1 MDRSGRIRVLY
12 CIDNL
17 RVGGAELNA
26 LRTAERLDRSRFDVS
41 VACLTDGGPLA
52 DRYAAAGIP
61 VFAFPIANLFGARAI
76 REGAR
81 FARFLSARRIDV
93 VHSHDMYDNV
103 FATLWARVAGAP
115 VVIASRRWWH
125 SLPERRY
132 RIANAVG
139 FRLAHRVLANCPSV
153 GRALRDVERVS
164 PGRIA
169 VIPNFV
175 EEAAFRPWSAEEK
188 RSALDELGVARDAIV
203 IGIVARLTPVK
214 DHASLLEAT
223 AILARRWPR
232 VHLVLF
238 GDGESRGSLETL
250 AERRGIRARTH
261 FGGLRSN
268 AGNLHHLFDISV
280 LSSLSEGFPNSLVEA
295 MAAGKPVV
303 ATDVGGNADAVGAG
317 ETGLLVPAQSPAR
330 LAAAIEQL
338 LHDPELRSR
347 MGAAGQR
354 RARHDFHEG
363 VVLPAL
369 ETLYDNLV
377 RDSSSG
383 AAGRLN

>member
-1 MDRSGRIRVLY
+1 MARRDRIRILY
-12 CIDNL
+12 CIDNM

-41 VACLTDGGPLA
+41 VACLTEGGPLTE
-52 DRYAAAGIP
+52 RYAAAGIP
-61 VFAFPIANLFGARAI
+61 VFAFPISNLFGTHAM

-81 FARFLSARRIDV
+81 FARFLADRRIDV

-125 SLPERRY
+125 SLPDRRY
-132 RIANAVG
+132 RIANALG

-153 GRALRDVERVS
+153 GQALRTVERVS
-164 PGRIA
+164 ARRIA

-175 EEAAFRPWSAEEK
+175 EEHAFLPWSSDEK
-188 RSALDELGVARDAIV
+188 REALDALGVPRDAFV

-214 DHASLLEAT
+214 DHASLLEAM
-223 AILARRWPR
+223 AMLAPRWPS

-238 GDGESRGSLETL
+238 GDGETQRPLEAL
-250 AERRGIRARTH
+250 AERRGISDRIH
-261 FGGLRSN
+261 FGGMRSN
-268 AGNLHHLFDISV
+268 TQNLHQLFDISV
-280 LSSLSEGFPNSLVEA
+280 LCSISEGFPNSIVEA

-303 ATDVGGNADAVGAG
+303 ATDVGGNPDAVVGG
-317 ETGLLVPAQSPAR
+317 ETGLLVPAQSPGS
-330 LAAAIEQL
+330 LAAAIERL
-338 LHDPELRSR
+338 LEDTELRSS
-347 MGAAGQR
+347 MGEKGQR
-354 RARHDFHEG
+354 RARQQFHES

-369 ETLYDNLV
+369 EAMYDSMV
-377 RDSSSG
+377 RDASGG
-383 AAGRLN
+383 AAVGLQ